1 MYQSCFIHSSTDEHL
16 GSLQI
21 LAIVNNT
28 AVNMGCTK
36 CFKLVF
42 QVYLNMFPEVELM
55 GHKAILY
62 LIFFLRKLHIVFHS
76 GCTNLHSHQQCMRVP
91 FSPHLCQHL
100 FVDLL
105 MTDILIGM
113 SCYLIVN
120 LICIFLMISDIEH
133 LFIYL
138 CGLSVCPVQRS
149 VYSDHLS
156 FLKLDFFFGVVI

>member
-62 LIFFLRKLHIVFHS
+62 LIFFEETPYCFPQWLHQSAFPPTVHEGSIFSTSLPTLVCRFTDDGHS
-76 GCTNLHSHQQCMRVP
+76 DRHELLSHCEFNLH
-91 FSPHLCQHL
+91 FS
-100 FVDLL
+100 D
-105 MTDILIGM
+105 D
-113 SCYLIVN
+113 
-120 LICIFLMISDIEH
+120 
-133 LFIYL
+133 
-138 CGLSVCPVQRS
+138 
-149 VYSDHLS
+149 
-156 FLKLDFFFGVVI
+156 